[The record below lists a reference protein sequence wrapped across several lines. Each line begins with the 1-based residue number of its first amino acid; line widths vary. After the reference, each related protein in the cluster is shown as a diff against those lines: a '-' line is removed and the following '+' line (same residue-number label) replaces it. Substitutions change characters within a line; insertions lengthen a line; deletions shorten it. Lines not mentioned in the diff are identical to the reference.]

1 MKTELTET
9 VLADLDRV
17 AAALRQVKKAKATW
31 AKYCKA
37 EKAGRATAA
46 QVEAAR
52 AVLTESVRDSLEMA
66 FESGVGLGQYFEHR
80 NPAADTVAAE
90 LIS

>member
-31 AKYCKA
+31 AKYRKA
-37 EKAGRATAA
+37 EKAGRATVE
-46 QVEAAR
+46 QMEAAR
-52 AVLTESVRDSLEMA
+52 AVLTESVRESLEMA
-66 FESGVGLGQYFEHR
+66 FESGLGLGTNFEQG
-80 NPAADTVAAE
+80 NAVSDTVAAE